1 MQVEID
7 GKIFEEFITYDQI
20 KKRIRL
26 LGIQLSVDFE
36 SSNPVFLGVLN
47 GSFMFLGDL
56 VKELSIPCEIS
67 FVKLASYQGTERQE
81 EVKQLIG
88 LSDSLNGRDVIIV
101 EDIVDS
107 GHTLKKLIQDL
118 QKNYTTR
125 SISICS
131 LLVKPNALQVEI
143 PEVQY
148 VGFEISNE
156 FVVGYGL
163 DYNNMGRN
171 LSDIYKEIS

>member
-1 MQVEID
+1 MQIEID
-7 GKIFEEFITYDQI
+7 GKVFEEFISYDQI

-36 SSNPVFLGVLN
+36 KSNPVFLGVLN

-56 VKELSIPCEIS
+56 MKEVSIPCEVS
-67 FVKLASYQGTERQE
+67 FVKVASYQGVERTDDMKE
-81 EVKQLIG
+81 LIG
-88 LSDSLNGRDVIIV
+88 LSADLNGRDVIIV
-101 EDIVDS
+101 EDVIDS
-107 GHTLKKLIQDL
+107 GHTLKKIIKDL
-118 QKNYTTR
+118 KAYETR

-131 LLVKPNALQVEI
+131 LLVKPNAVQVEI

-163 DYNNMGRN
+163 DFNNMGRN
-171 LSDIYKEIS
+171 LPNIYKEIS